1 MFNLGNFLSLS
12 TFGESHGAAYGGIIT
27 NFPAGLPI
35 NLDEVQRQLDRRKP
49 GQSSIVTQRKE
60 SDTVKFLSGI
70 FDGKT
75 TGTPIGF
82 TIENE
87 NQKSKDYDHI
97 AKSYRPSHA
106 DFTYDHK
113 FGIRD
118 YRGGGKS
125 SARETVNWVVAGS
138 MAKQILPKN
147 VKINAYVSS
156 VGEIF
161 CEKPYQDLDFS
172 KTESNVVR
180 CPDDETAEKMISKIK
195 EIKKEGNTIG
205 GTITCVIKNLPI
217 GIGEP
222 VFGKLQAE
230 LAKAMLNVNACKGF
244 EYGSG
249 FCGAKMTGKEHNDLF
264 NEDFT
269 TKTNLSGGIQGGI
282 SNGMD
287 IYFRVAFKP
296 IATILRPQES
306 FDSDGNPIIV
316 EGKGRHDP
324 CVLPRAVPIVENLAA
339 FVLADLFLINKLR
352 KM

>member
-1 MFNLGNFLSLS
+1 MFNVLGNFLTLA
-12 TFGESHGAAYGGIIT
+12 TFGESHGEAYGGIVT
-27 NFPAGLPI
+27 NFPAGLDI
-35 NLDEVQRQLDRRKP
+35 NLEKVQHELDRRKP
-49 GQSSIVTQRKE
+49 GQSAIVTQRKE
-60 SDTVKFLSGI
+60 SDTVRFLSGI

-82 TIENE
+82 IVENE
-87 NQKSKDYDHI
+87 NQRSKDYDHI
-97 AKSYRPSHA
+97 AQAYRPSHA
-106 DFTYDHK
+106 DYTYDQK

-125 SARETVNWVVAGS
+125 SARETLNWVVAGAL
-138 MAKQILPKN
+138 AKQLLPN
-147 VKINAYVSS
+147 IQINAYVSS

-172 KTESNVVR
+172 KTESNIVR
-180 CPDDETAEKMISKIK
+180 CPDAETAEKMIEKIK

-205 GTITCVIKNLPI
+205 GTVTCVIKNVPTGL
-217 GIGEP
+217 GEP
-222 VFGKLQAE
+222 IFGKLQAE
-230 LAKAMLNVNACKGF
+230 LGKAMLNINACKGF

-264 NEDFT
+264 NLDGS
-269 TKTNLSGGIQGGI
+269 TKSNLSGGIQGGI

-296 IATILRPQES
+296 VATLLRPQES
-306 FDSDGNPIIV
+306 INKDGESVIV

-324 CVLPRAVPIVENLAA
+324 CVVPRAVPIVESLAA
-339 FVLADLFLINKLR
+339 FVLADMFLINKTR
-352 KM
+352 KI